1 MGLWGRRV
9 EKSSDLPGAVRDWLD
24 APGPALLDV
33 VTDRFE
39 LVMPPKVEPG
49 QVFGTALYS
58 VKAVLAGRGSDVVG
72 LVKGAIE

>member
-1 MGLWGRRV
+1 
-9 EKSSDLPGAVRDWLD
+9 
-24 APGPALLDV
+24 LLDV

-39 LVMPPKVEPG
+39 LVMPPRVEAG

-72 LVKGAIE
+72 LVKGALE